1 MIRRPQRFTRTP
13 TLFPSTA
20 LFRSHITIRIDDDL
34 YARLSV
40 QARNAGLGAAT
51 YCRDILERFEG
62 TDPSGYHARF
72 DELHATAIQAFA
84 ILATSVGE
92 RSPDILQKG
101 LGEARRLLRERGL
114 LDPED
119 RKSTRLNSSH

>member
-1 MIRRPQRFTRTP
+1 MAR
-13 TLFPSTA
+13 
-20 LFRSHITIRIDDDL
+20 ITIRINDDL

-51 YCRDILERFEG
+51 YCRDILERF
-62 TDPSGYHARF
+62 
-72 DELHATAIQAFA
+72 DEIHATAIQAFA

-114 LDPED
+114 LDPDQD
-119 RKSTRLNSSH
+119 RP

>member
-1 MIRRPQRFTRTP
+1 MAR
-13 TLFPSTA
+13 
-20 LFRSHITIRIDDDL
+20 ITIRIDDDL

-40 QARNAGLGAAT
+40 QARNAGLGTAT

-72 DELHATAIQAFA
+72 DELHATVIQAFA

-114 LDPED
+114 LDPEQD
-119 RKSTRLNSSH
+119 RS

>member
-1 MIRRPQRFTRTP
+1 MHISDWSSDVALPICWRSGQGFRRLAR
-13 TLFPSTA
+13 
-20 LFRSHITIRIDDDL
+20 ITIRIDDDL

-40 QARNAGLGAAT
+40 QAGKAGLGAAT

-62 TDPSGYHARF
+62 TDPAGYHARF

-114 LDPED
+114 LDPEQD
-119 RKSTRLNSSH
+119 RS

>member
-1 MIRRPQRFTRTP
+1 MAR
-13 TLFPSTA
+13 
-20 LFRSHITIRIDDDL
+20 ITIRIDDDL
-34 YARLSV
+34 YARLTV
-40 QARNAGLGAAT
+40 QSRSAGLGLAT
-51 YCRDILERFEG
+51 YCRDILDRFEG

-101 LGEARRLLRERGL
+101 LSEARRLLRDRGL
-114 LDPED
+114 LDPEQD
-119 RKSTRLNSSH
+119 RA